1 MKLSR
6 LTLAVLVS
14 ALAVVASAC
23 GGGGGSG
30 DVPEGAVAVVNGTEI
45 ARTELDQLMEQA
57 KKAYE
62 SQNQEFPRAGTPEY
76 RNVQAQY
83 LAYLVQREEFEQEA
97 KELGI
102 EVTEKDIDK
111 ELTEFVKSRFEGKRE
126 AFNEALKAQG
136 YTLEAFRETLRTS
149 VLSQKLF
156 DEVTKEVEVT
166 DAEVQE
172 YYAQNQQSY
181 STPESRKVRHILVSE
196 KKGEEVDFPKSK
208 TEADRL
214 YAELENGA
222 DFAALAKAESDDPS
236 SGENGGELTINRGQ
250 TVPEFDKKAFEL
262 EVGVVSE
269 PVKTTY
275 GYHLIE
281 ALGPVKEAKTTPL
294 DEVRASIKSTLL
306 QEKRTTFMTDW
317 VEDLREEYDGK
328 VSYAAGFEP
337 PELPEETDTE
347 TETESATE

>member
-6 LTLAVLVS
+6 LTLAVVVS

-23 GGGGGSG
+23 GGGGSG
-30 DVPEGAVAVVNGTEI
+30 DVPDGAVAVVNGTEI
-45 ARTELDQLMEQA
+45 ARTELDELVAQA

-62 SQNQEFPRAGTPEY
+62 SQSQEFPRAGTPEY

-97 KELGI
+97 EELGV
-102 EVTEKDIDK
+102 EVTDEDVDK

-126 AFNEALKAQG
+126 AFEKALKEQG

-156 DEVTKEVEVT
+156 DAVTKDVKVT
-166 DAEVQE
+166 DVEVQE

-196 KKGEEVDFPKSK
+196 KKGEEVDFPQSK

-222 DFAALAKAESDDPS
+222 DFAALAKAESADTT
-236 SGENGGELTINRGQ
+236 SGENGGELTINRGE
-250 TVPEFDKKAFEL
+250 TVPEFDKTAFEL
-262 EVGVVSE
+262 KLGVVSQ

-294 DEVRASIKSTLL
+294 DEVRASIRSTLL
-306 QEKRTTFMTDW
+306 QEKRTNFMTEW
-317 VEDLREEYDGK
+317 VENLREEYDGK